1 MFNTNKTLHTALTML
16 FKKVYPDFA
25 SSCLAK
31 DRKEIS
37 FIGRDYCC
45 QSVME
50 AFCCEDQEKKTP
62 AFVLGKLFD
71 CGALSQSTF
80 DQYLKISNETEYSR
94 DRALEATYDMV
105 MGLSLFDKFDEFY
118 FLPEIP
124 EVRENAIREVLA
136 YLEKEG
142 ISIGDDGRL
151 VDIMT
156 VCYDIFILGAVCVN
170 N

>member
-1 MFNTNKTLHTALTML
+1 MFNMNKTLHTALTIM
-16 FKKVYPDFA
+16 FKKVYPDFTT
-25 SSCLAK
+25 SCLAK
-31 DRKEIS
+31 DRKEVS

-50 AFCCEDQEKKTP
+50 AFCCGDQAKKTP

-71 CGALSQSTF
+71 CGALAQSAY
-80 DQYLKISNETEYSR
+80 DQYLEVANGADNAEEKAMET
-94 DRALEATYDMV
+94 TYDMV
-105 MGLSLFDKFDEFY
+105 MGLSLFDEY
-118 FLPEIP
+118 FFVPEMPEIK
-124 EVRENAIREVLA
+124 ENAIREVLA
-136 YLEKEG
+136 YLEQEG

-156 VCYDIFILGAVCVN
+156 VCYDVFTLGAVCVN